1 VFGASEVVH
10 YFTVNGL
17 AEFHLTVQS
26 ALPSIQQLIL
36 TRISAQ
42 DDRRNCVVWPRRLL
56 AGVGGCELPEQSGR
70 VVTATAGI
78 A

>member
-1 VFGASEVVH
+1 M
-10 YFTVNGL
+10 
-17 AEFHLTVQS
+17 
-26 ALPSIQQLIL
+26 L

-42 DDRRNCVVWPRRLL
+42 DDRRNCGVWPRRLL

-70 VVTATAGI
+70 VVTATVGI